1 MLSVKKGENHM
12 GNQIYKEISK
22 FAEMQ
27 RDEIKREK
35 AKKKR
40 KSVCIDP
47 DSVIGKE
54 IMYQTALLHEILD
67 EIRGEKAMTKEE
79 LLILEKILEK
89 IDKADEMNCK
99 KEEEYNSFC
108 TNTREDW
115 NEENYQKLKR
125 EKALTEAAYFASLIE
140 LKAEV
145 KCMLN
150 Q

>member
-1 MLSVKKGENHM
+1 MTSEGVKDIKIPHLY
-12 GNQIYKEISK
+12 IYSDAATSCKKSIRLESRKRQDLIHRI
-22 FAEMQ
+22 Q
-27 RDEIKREK
+27 REK
-35 AKKKR
+35 K
-40 KSVCIDP
+40 
-47 DSVIGKE
+47 
-54 IMYQTALLHEILD
+54 T
-67 EIRGEKAMTKEE
+67 MTKEE
-79 LLILEKILEK
+79 SLRLEKILKK
-89 IDKADEMNCK
+89 IDKADETNCK

>member
-1 MLSVKKGENHM
+1 M
-12 GNQIYKEISK
+12 GNQIYKQISK

-115 NEENYQKLKR
+115 NEEQYQKLKR
-125 EKALTEAAYFASLIE
+125 EKILTEASYLASLAE

-145 KCMLN
+145 KNMLN

>member
-1 MLSVKKGENHM
+1 MTSEGVKDIKIPHLY
-12 GNQIYKEISK
+12 IYSDAATSCKKSIRLKSRK
-22 FAEMQ
+22 RQDLIHRIQ
-27 RDEIKREK
+27 REEK
-35 AKKKR
+35 
-40 KSVCIDP
+40 
-47 DSVIGKE
+47 
-54 IMYQTALLHEILD
+54 T
-67 EIRGEKAMTKEE
+67 MTKEE
-79 LLILEKILEK
+79 SLRLEKILKK
-89 IDKADEMNCK
+89 IDKADETNCK

>member
-1 MLSVKKGENHM
+1 MTSEGVKDIKIPHLY
-12 GNQIYKEISK
+12 IYSDAATSCKKSIRLKSRK
-22 FAEMQ
+22 RQDLIHRIQ
-27 RDEIKREK
+27 REEK
-35 AKKKR
+35 
-40 KSVCIDP
+40 
-47 DSVIGKE
+47 
-54 IMYQTALLHEILD
+54 T
-67 EIRGEKAMTKEE
+67 MTKEE
-79 LLILEKILEK
+79 SLRLEEILKK
-89 IDKADEMNCK
+89 IDEADETNCK

-115 NEENYQKLKR
+115 NEEKYQKLKR

>member
-1 MLSVKKGENHM
+1 MTSEGVKDIKIPHLN
-12 GNQIYKEISK
+12 IYLDAATSCKKSIRLESRKRQDLIHRI
-22 FAEMQ
+22 Q
-27 RDEIKREK
+27 REEK
-35 AKKKR
+35 
-40 KSVCIDP
+40 
-47 DSVIGKE
+47 
-54 IMYQTALLHEILD
+54 T
-67 EIRGEKAMTKEE
+67 MTKEE
-79 LLILEKILEK
+79 SLRLEKILKK
-89 IDKADEMNCK
+89 IDKADETNCK

-115 NEENYQKLKR
+115 NEEQYQKLKR